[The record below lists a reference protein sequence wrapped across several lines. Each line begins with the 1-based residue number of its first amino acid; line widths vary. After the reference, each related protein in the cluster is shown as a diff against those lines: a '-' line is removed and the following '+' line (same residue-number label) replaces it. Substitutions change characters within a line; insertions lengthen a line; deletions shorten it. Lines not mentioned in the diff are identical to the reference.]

1 MRMRNVISSLNNK
14 KKDFIKKGFNMEIC
28 KNKKTG
34 KTFVYLDEED
44 NGQLLMITP
53 DGSVKAL
60 EPDLF
65 TEPVEIDKEEKL
77 KVEDQGLI
85 SNAQIAVYHQLDQH

>member
-1 MRMRNVISSLNNK
+1 
-14 KKDFIKKGFNMEIC
+14 MEIC

-53 DGSVKAL
+53 DGSVKTL
-60 EPDLF
+60 EAALF
-65 TEPVEIDKEEKL
+65 TEPVEIDEEEKV
-77 KVEDQGLI
+77 VEQGVVNNTQVALYHR
-85 SNAQIAVYHQLDQH
+85 YHQN